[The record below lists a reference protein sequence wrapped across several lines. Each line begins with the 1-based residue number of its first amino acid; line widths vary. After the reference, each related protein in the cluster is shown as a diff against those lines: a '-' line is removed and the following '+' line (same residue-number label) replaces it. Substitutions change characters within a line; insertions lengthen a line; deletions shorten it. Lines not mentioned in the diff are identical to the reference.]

1 MKKIF
6 PFFSLLLFTFLSF
19 SQIKLPRLISN
30 GIIFQRNQDL
40 KIWGWASPLEH
51 IIVSLGNERIET
63 KADEKGNWKVNLK
76 SRSAGGP
83 YILSLK
89 GKNEI
94 DIKDIYFGDVF
105 LCSGQ
110 SNMQLWMGR
119 LKYIY
124 PKEVESANYPLI
136 RQFKVPNEYSF
147 LGPNVDF
154 SEGIWTPVNSKTIP
168 DFSGVAYFF
177 AKELFQKYQVPIGII
192 NSSLGGSPIESWIS
206 EASLKPFPNAYQEL
220 NQFKNE
226 KLIQEIELHNQ
237 TQNKLWYQ
245 FTSAFD
251 IGNDKRFVKAQ
262 FEDNKWANTLVPG
275 RIDSK
280 SPFGVYWLR
289 KKVIV
294 PASMVGKNALLE
306 LGRIADADSVFV
318 NGELVGTTSYQ
329 YPPRR
334 YPLGSSILKSGE
346 NTIAIRLISSGTSPE
361 LIAGKRYELTTI
373 SDTVSLAGSWKY
385 FQSVTS
391 NAIPSQTTV
400 RWKPTGLYNAMI
412 APLQNLS
419 IKAVLWYQGE
429 SNVNNANQYGD
440 LLKSMVLDWRNTFN
454 RPNLPFIIAQLP
466 NYLPSTI
473 ELKESAWATLRQQQ
487 LSILTLPFTCVSNNI
502 DLGDWN
508 DIHPENKLDVAKRLA
523 RIAYP
528 LVYGE
533 TVADA
538 TGPICSK
545 AENKGNYI
553 LLTFSNAQN
562 GLQIFDNRVVKNFAI
577 AGNDKKFI
585 WASADIQGNKI
596 RVWNSLP
603 TEVKFVRY
611 AWADNPM
618 PVNVYNQIGLPAFP
632 FEIEVH

>member
-6 PFFSLLLFTFLSF
+6 PFFSLLLFPFLSF

>member
-6 PFFSLLLFTFLSF
+6 PFFSLLLFPFLSF

-487 LSILTLPFTCVSNNI
+487 LSILTLPFTGVSNNI

-553 LLTFSNAQN
+553 LLTFSNAEN